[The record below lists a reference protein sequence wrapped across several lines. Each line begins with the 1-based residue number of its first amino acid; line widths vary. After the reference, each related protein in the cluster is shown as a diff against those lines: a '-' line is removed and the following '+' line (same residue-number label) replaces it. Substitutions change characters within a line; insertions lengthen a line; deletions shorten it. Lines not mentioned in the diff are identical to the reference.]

1 MLVSAVIPTRNR
13 SHLVLRA
20 VRSALAQTHRELEV
34 IVVMDGPDISTAT
47 VLAGIVD
54 PRLRIVQ
61 LRCSVGGSDARN
73 AGISEASA
81 EWIALLDDDDEW
93 LPCKIE
99 RQLAILPRLETAFP
113 IISCRFLA
121 HTNSGDYVWP
131 NRFPAPSEPMSE
143 YLLVRE
149 GLTGSSG
156 FIATP
161 TILAPRSLL
170 RMVPFQSS
178 LRKHQDWDWVLRATA
193 KPNVAVFFCD
203 ETLAV
208 CHMRESNSTSRTKDW
223 KCSLDWIQGTRNLVT
238 PRAYAA
244 FLASYVVWEASA
256 QRHWRALFPL
266 LWESYRTGSLRKV
279 DLVRFMGFWFLPAW
293 CRRWI
298 KLSLAKS

>member
-1 MLVSAVIPTRNR
+1 MLVSAVIPTWNR
-13 SHLVLRA
+13 AHLVLRA

-34 IVVMDGPDISTAT
+34 IVVMDGPDVSTSEALT
-47 VLAGIVD
+47 GIVD

-61 LRCSVGGSDARN
+61 LRCNVGGSDARN
-73 AGISEASA
+73 AGVSEASA

-93 LPCKIE
+93 LPHKIE
-99 RQLAILPRLETAFP
+99 RQLAILPRLETPFP

-131 NRFPAPSEPMSE
+131 KRFPAPSEPMSE
-143 YLLVRE
+143 YLLVRD
-149 GLTGSSG
+149 GLTGSTG

-193 KPNVAVFFCD
+193 KPNVEVFFCN

-208 CHMRESNSTSRTKDW
+208 CHMQESNSTSRTKDW
-223 KCSLDWIQGTRNLVT
+223 KYSLDWIQGTRNLVT
-238 PRAYAA
+238 PRAYSA

-256 QRHWRALFPL
+256 
-266 LWESYRTGSLRKV
+266 
-279 DLVRFMGFWFLPAW
+279 
-293 CRRWI
+293 
-298 KLSLAKS
+298 